1 MEGTA
6 HRPYRRA
13 EQLQGAEHGEARC
26 RESPSHGERLAFGV
40 VMRHQ
45 PRRNAGARA
54 DRDEVDAFQRDA
66 TEMVQ
71 VRPACEAVLHDH
83 EPTGAELPLESL
95 PDLMVE
101 CRPRAARDR
110 EGGEQ
115 RPIIRH
121 AATSFASRSLSA
133 GATGASGARTGPP

>member
-1 MEGTA
+1 MP
-6 HRPYRRA
+6 R
-13 EQLQGAEHGEARC
+13 
-26 RESPSHGERLAFGV
+26 
-40 VMRHQ
+40 Q

-54 DRDEVDAFQRDA
+54 DRDEVDTFQRDA
-66 TEMVQ
+66 SEMVQ

-121 AATSFASRSLSA
+121 AATSFASRPLSA
-133 GATGASGARTGPP
+133 GAAGPHGAPTGPPEDPPP

>member
-1 MEGTA
+1 MP
-6 HRPYRRA
+6 R
-13 EQLQGAEHGEARC
+13 
-26 RESPSHGERLAFGV
+26 
-40 VMRHQ
+40 Q

-83 EPTGAELPLESL
+83 EPTGAELPLEPL

-101 CRPRAARDR
+101 CRPPAARDR
-110 EGGEQ
+110 QGGEQ

-121 AATSFASRSLSA
+121 PPTSFASRSPTA
-133 GATGASGARTGPP
+133 GATSRNGSA

>member
-1 MEGTA
+1 MP
-6 HRPYRRA
+6 R
-13 EQLQGAEHGEARC
+13 
-26 RESPSHGERLAFGV
+26 
-40 VMRHQ
+40 Q

-54 DRDEVDAFQRDA
+54 DREEVDAFQRDA

-110 EGGEQ
+110 EGDEQ

-133 GATGASGARTGPP
+133 GPTGASGRPTRPPQRPPPPAARGGLHTHGPPLATNSPGTL